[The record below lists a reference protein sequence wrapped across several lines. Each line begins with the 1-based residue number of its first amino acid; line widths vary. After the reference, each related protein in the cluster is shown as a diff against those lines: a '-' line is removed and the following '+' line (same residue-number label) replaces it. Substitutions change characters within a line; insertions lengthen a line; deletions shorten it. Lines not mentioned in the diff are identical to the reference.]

1 MRFNIIASF
10 KEVDQD
16 IIDIDLPDAI
26 YTKEDEEQFI
36 RIILNCIDEE
46 SVKQLIKLSVWQN
59 IKKSQCEGIQW
70 LMDRDGKYYFNYDVN
85 NDADTKRWDDFKN
98 NYLENKKY

>member
-10 KEVDQD
+10 KELDQD

-36 RIILNCIDEE
+36 RIILNCIDKE
-46 SVKQLIKLSVWQN
+46 SVKQLIKLSVWKN

-85 NDADTKRWDDFKN
+85 NDADTKRWRDFKN
-98 NYLENKKY
+98 NYL

>member
-10 KEVDQD
+10 KELDQD

-36 RIILNCIDEE
+36 RIILNCIDKE
-46 SVKQLIKLSVWQN
+46 SVKQLIKLSVWKN

>member
-10 KEVDQD
+10 KELDQD

-36 RIILNCIDEE
+36 RIILNCMDQE
-46 SVKQLIKLSVWQN
+46 SVKQLIKLSVCQN
-59 IKKSQCEGIQW
+59 IKKSQLEVIQW

-85 NDADTKRWDDFKN
+85 NDADTKRWYDFKN